1 MPIIESSQSL
11 LLDKDK
17 LKRILLTIP
26 SEPGC
31 YLMRDKNETLL
42 YIGKSKSLK
51 SRVRSYFNTNN
62 TALSPRISLMVRQVY
77 DIEFILTDSDSE
89 ALNLESNL
97 IKEHQPYFNILLKDD
112 KKYPYLCITWSEEYP
127 RIFITRRRRLRN
139 SEDRYYGPYVDVT
152 LLRKTLFLLKKLFPL
167 RQRPR
172 ALYKDRTCLNYSI
185 NRCPGVCQ
193 RLIEPDDYHK
203 TLKKV
208 AMIFEGRTDQLKD
221 LLHKQMLI
229 QSKLQEFEKA
239 AIIRDQIK
247 GIEQLYAA
255 QKMTIPDSTVSRDV
269 LGLSIDSNVCC
280 VQLFQMR
287 AGKLVGRIGFV
298 YNSLE
303 LRSELILQKV
313 LEEYY
318 SQIDN
323 VTIPPEILLQSS
335 IPQQSYFEQWLSE
348 LRGSQVKIVIP
359 KRKEKAEL
367 VKLVKRNADIE
378 LERVK
383 DGQSKHLIELED
395 LTQVLDL
402 AFVPRRIEGYDISH
416 LAGTEVVGSQV
427 VFIEGIPAKQH
438 YRKYAIKSSSISSGH
453 SDDYMALAEVIR
465 RRFRRW
471 SKYKA
476 DGLDLTELR
485 NKKLSSLDPLI
496 ITDWPDLIMIDGGKG
511 QLKAVEEALR
521 QLGLDSDINVCSLAK
536 RNEEIFVP
544 GSYNKLDTEK
554 NQPGLL
560 LLRRLRDEAH
570 RFAINFHRKKRSLS
584 MKRSQLIDI
593 PGVGP
598 RRIKSLLA
606 HFKSVQAIQL
616 ATEKEI
622 ASVEGLGTET
632 ASIIFKY
639 FNPIER
645 DIV

>member
-1 MPIIESSQSL
+1 LPIIESSQSL

>member
-255 QKMTIPDSTVSRDV
+255 QKND
-269 LGLSIDSNVCC
+269 
-280 VQLFQMR
+280 
-287 AGKLVGRIGFV
+287 
-298 YNSLE
+298 
-303 LRSELILQKV
+303 
-313 LEEYY
+313 Y
-318 SQIDN
+318 S
-323 VTIPPEILLQSS
+323 
-335 IPQQSYFEQWLSE
+335 
-348 LRGSQVKIVIP
+348 
-359 KRKEKAEL
+359 
-367 VKLVKRNADIE
+367 
-378 LERVK
+378 
-383 DGQSKHLIELED
+383 
-395 LTQVLDL
+395 
-402 AFVPRRIEGYDISH
+402 
-416 LAGTEVVGSQV
+416 
-427 VFIEGIPAKQH
+427 
-438 YRKYAIKSSSISSGH
+438 
-453 SDDYMALAEVIR
+453 
-465 RRFRRW
+465 
-471 SKYKA
+471 
-476 DGLDLTELR
+476 
-485 NKKLSSLDPLI
+485 
-496 ITDWPDLIMIDGGKG
+496 
-511 QLKAVEEALR
+511 
-521 QLGLDSDINVCSLAK
+521 
-536 RNEEIFVP
+536 
-544 GSYNKLDTEK
+544 
-554 NQPGLL
+554 
-560 LLRRLRDEAH
+560 
-570 RFAINFHRKKRSLS
+570 
-584 MKRSQLIDI
+584 
-593 PGVGP
+593 
-598 RRIKSLLA
+598 
-606 HFKSVQAIQL
+606 
-616 ATEKEI
+616 
-622 ASVEGLGTET
+622 
-632 ASIIFKY
+632 
-639 FNPIER
+639 
-645 DIV
+645 